1 MYQLISSPVVN
12 APPSSYILRLLNN
25 NKALYVPNNGTR
37 SSPAVTDTKEEM
49 MDIFASDVNGT
60 PREQKRLMNRR
71 GYIACVAFD
80 PEVVSSAFQG
90 ATGADAKL
98 GVGGR
103 LSIAVDFMIQG
114 EGGGGS
120 SAGQF
125 GSGTVKY
132 GPVIVP
138 SLEFGR

>member
-12 APPSSYILRLLNN
+12 APPSSYILRLLSS
-25 NKALYVPNNGTR
+25 NKALYVPANGAKSTNVP
-37 SSPAVTDTKEEM
+37 SDTKEEM
-49 MDIFASDVNGT
+49 LDIFASDVNGSV
-60 PREQKRLMNRR
+60 REQKRLMNRR
-71 GYIACVAFD
+71 GYVACVAFD

-114 EGGGGS
+114 EGGT
-120 SAGQF
+120 GQ
-125 GSGTVKY
+125 TVKY

-138 SLEFGR
+138 SLEFGH